1 MIRMEEYRMAA
12 KDNDKKIGLIS
23 AVSIGIGGMVG
34 GGIFAVLG
42 LAVELTKGGTPLAFL
57 FAGCIALMTSY
68 AYAKLSVSFPS
79 TGGTVNFINQA
90 FGKNT
95 FSGGINNLLWVS
107 YIIML
112 SLYAKAFGAYAPNL
126 TGITGNLTVDR
137 HIFTSLI
144 IVIASAVNYY
154 SIKVV
159 GRIEAYAVIIKIFIL
174 LILIAAGAAVL
185 PGNPHT
191 AQLLPGQWADPVGL
205 LAGGMVIFV
214 AYEGFELI
222 ANTAPSIRNPRR
234 NTPLAYYISV
244 ISVVAIY
251 ICIAVITVGS
261 LPFSQIADAKEFV
274 LAEVARPIFG
284 NAGFII
290 MTIAALISTFSAINA
305 TIYGGSRVSYE
316 LAEDDED
323 PHELTKYL
331 WNQPIG
337 VLITSLMTLAIANT
351 LNLDNIAASG
361 SIGFL
366 LIFAGV
372 NLAAFRL
379 RDRIGAR
386 AAVPIAAFALCL
398 AATAVLT
405 IQQFETNLPGI
416 LISLGLVLFCFT
428 GEWIFKRLER
438 RHRQEQRA

>member
-1 MIRMEEYRMAA
+1 MKKRNQ
-12 KDNDKKIGLIS
+12 DSDKKIGLIS
-23 AVSIGIGGMVG
+23 AVSVGVGGMVG

-42 LAVELTKGGTPLAFL
+42 LAVQLTQGGTPVAFL
-57 FAGCIALMTSY
+57 IAGCVALSTSY
-68 AYAKLSVSFPS
+68 AYAKLSVAFPS
-79 TGGTVNFINQA
+79 TGGTVNFLNQA

-126 TGITGNLTVDR
+126 TGITGNLSVDQ
-137 HIFTSLI
+137 HLYASLI
-144 IVIASAVNYY
+144 IVAASVINYY

-159 GRIEAYAVIIKIFIL
+159 GRIESFAVVIKICIL
-174 LILIAAGAAVL
+174 LVLIAAGAAVL

-191 AQLLPGQWADPVGL
+191 AQLAPAQWAAPVNL

-222 ANTAPSIRNPRR
+222 ANIAPNIDNAKR

-244 ISVVAIY
+244 IGVVVIY

-261 LPFSQIADAKEFV
+261 LPFSQIAQSKEFV

-284 NAGFII
+284 NAGFIV
-290 MTIAALISTFSAINA
+290 MTVAALISTFSAINA

-337 VLITSLMTLAIANT
+337 VLITSVLTLAIANT
-351 LNLDNIAASG
+351 LNLDNIATSG

-366 LIFAGV
+366 LIFAMV
-372 NLAAFRL
+372 NLSAFRL
-379 RDRIGAR
+379 RAKISANAGIP
-386 AAVPIAAFALCL
+386 VIAFILCL
-398 AATAVLT
+398 TAMIVLT
-405 IQQFETNLPGI
+405 IQQYGANRIGI
-416 LISLGLVLFCFT
+416 LISLGLVVFCFI
-428 GEWIFKRLER
+428 GEWIFKQTER
-438 RHRQEQRA
+438 RKQEKQ